1 MTETTNQKIEVIKTI
16 KFGVEVEMYD
26 IRRQDAANIVGDY
39 FGTADQVDR
48 GERTYN
54 RWVAYDASGRKWQ
67 FLSDS
72 SIRDYNDGCELVTP
86 LLTYDDIPTLQDI
99 IRLLR
104 KGGGRSDPNHNC
116 GVHIHVDI
124 GDMDT
129 KHLMNLVNMIASH
142 EELIKDA
149 INIDSS
155 RAYEWSKA
163 VDPNFLSRMNE
174 EKPKTME
181 EMKKCWY
188 ESMGY
193 DPEVAQE
200 DHYNRSRYHLL
211 NLHSLWQGKGVEFR
225 CFQFANPSERSDGSG
240 RQRRGGL
247 HAGEL
252 KAYIQL
258 CLGMVATAGLVNSV
272 KSKATRQQTENPQ
285 YSMMRF
291 LRKLGLKGGEFKTL
305 RELMFRHLEG
315 NARVRHYEEIA

>member
-1 MTETTNQKIEVIKTI
+1 MTDATNQKIEVIKTI

-26 IRRQDAANIVGDY
+26 IQRRTAADVVAEY
-39 FGTADQVDR
+39 FGTPELTDR
-48 GERTYN
+48 GDRTYS
-54 RWVAYDASGRKWQ
+54 RWVAYDLSGRKWQ

-86 LLTYDDIPTLQDI
+86 LLTYDDIPTLQEI
-99 IRLLR
+99 IRKLR
-104 KGGGRSDPNHNC
+104 KAGGRSDPNHNC

-129 KHLMNLVNMIASH
+129 KHLANLVNMIASH

-149 INIDSS
+149 INIDCS
-155 RAYEWSKA
+155 RASEWSQA
-163 VDPNFLSRMNE
+163 VDPEFLKQMNE
-174 EKPKTME
+174 KKPTTME
-181 EMKKCWY
+181 EMRKIWY

-193 DPEVAQE
+193 DEDGMY

-225 CFQFANPSERSDGSG
+225 CFQFANPSDRSDG

-272 KSKATRQQTENPQ
+272 KSKATRQQNENPQ

>member
-1 MTETTNQKIEVIKTI
+1 MTESTNRKIEEIKKY

-26 IRRQDAANIVGDY
+26 IRRQDAANIVGEY
-39 FGTADQVDR
+39 FGTVDQIDR
-48 GERTYN
+48 GDRTYS
-54 RWVAYDASGRKWQ
+54 RWVAYDTTGRKWQ

-86 LLTYDDIPTLQDI
+86 ILSYEDIPTLQEI
-99 IRLLR
+99 IRKLR
-104 KGGGRSDPNHNC
+104 KGGGKSDPDHNC
-116 GVHIHVDI
+116 GIHVHVDI

-142 EELIKDA
+142 EEIIKDA

-155 RAYEWSKA
+155 RANEWSQA
-163 VDPNFLSRMNE
+163 VHPEFLRRMNT
-174 EKPKTME
+174 EKPKTMD
-181 EMKKCWY
+181 EMMKVWY

-193 DPEVAQE
+193 TPDDARY

-225 CFQFANPSERSDGSG
+225 CFQFANRTEREG

-272 KSKATRQQTENPQ
+272 KSKATRQQEENPQ

-315 NARVRHYEEIA
+315 NARVRHYEEDIA